1 MDALPNRIHAS
12 LRNRRLSCGGWPFLR
27 GSHQMALEPT
37 CLALLALRGKP
48 CANAQVLLDAQ
59 LPEGSWGSFATD
71 DEASGLTGLALL
83 TLNALGTFPDAATQ
97 ASDWLV
103 GAQGREASWFWKWK
117 FHARDTHVRFDPDKF
132 GWPWEPDT

>member
-83 TLNALGTFPDAATQ
+83 TLNALGTFPER
-97 ASDWLV
+97 V
-103 GAQGREASWFWKWK
+103 GVL
-117 FHARDTHVRFDPDKF
+117 ARRWCMV
-132 GWPWEPDT
+132 WPWTRIATHQPWHYSLFAASR